1 MQQIVYYDED
11 QLDSGTPLLRHVPAA
26 GANLHTDLNGCGALR
41 SRRRFW
47 CELGVT
53 GKSLAQR
60 SALKRQHQRE
70 IFYPV

>member
-1 MQQIVYYDED
+1 MQQIVYYDEN
-11 QLDSGTPLLRHVPAA
+11 QLDSGTPLLRHVSAP
-26 GANLHTDLNGCGALR
+26 GVNLHTDLNGRGLLR

-53 GKSLAQR
+53 GKSLVQR

-70 IFYPV
+70 IFYLV